1 MATQAGIG
9 VLIGLGIG
17 SGVTA
22 FLMQRIIRRQ
32 DNALQQSLNRL
43 NRMQE
48 DHAQDLNAAL
58 EKMAADHEQQLAAKI
73 ELYQD
78 THEEQ
83 LRELEAE
90 YAARIAVLT
99 SLDIQESNIQENN
112 IQENTDAATPAID
125 SSEPI
130 AEVPRSTLENP
141 FIPIPDPWIDSG
153 NDPLV
158 TSPEPEAKPE
168 PALSQPQSPS
178 QSTPVATRPTTAN
191 PTSVSVPPKPASNL
205 KLTQKATELGKAA
218 AINRKDALHAIP
230 QLGQLLKDSDADV
243 RLAAVTALHESG
255 SIKAIPFLRQAL
267 RDTDGRIVA
276 AASAALSRF
285 KGTKKTAPKA
295 KTHKKK
301 RRR

>member
-58 EKMAADHEQQLAAKI
+58 EKMAADYEQQLAAKI
-73 ELYQD
+73 ERYQD
-78 THEEQ
+78 THGQQ

-90 YAARIAVLT
+90 YEARMAVFAG
-99 SLDIQESNIQENN
+99 INN
-112 IQENTDAATPAID
+112 FPENTDTAVATPPTIEPSEAAT
-125 SSEPI
+125 E
-130 AEVPRSTLENP
+130 STQPVNP
-141 FIPIPDPWIDSG
+141 FTPIPDPWMEAG
-153 NDPLV
+153 NEPA
-158 TSPEPEAKPE
+158 SPEPDVVDVA
-168 PALSQPQSPS
+168 PAGSSPS
-178 QSTPVATRPTTAN
+178 AAPPSATSKSAKAAPA
-191 PTSVSVPPKPASNL
+191 TSASSARSE
-205 KLTQKATELGKAA
+205 LTQTAAKLGQAA
-218 AINRKDALHAIP
+218 GINRKDALRAVP
-230 QLGQLLKDSDADV
+230 QLGKLLKDSDADV
-243 RLAAVTALHESG
+243 RLAAVMALQESG

-267 RDTDGRIVA
+267 RDSDSRIVA

-285 KGTKKTAPKA
+285 KGSKKPAPKA
-295 KTHKKK
+295 KSQKKK
-301 RRR
+301 PRR